1 MLPPVLN
8 PTIAMLR
15 PIVCCALLIG
25 LLPGAAAAAELSGVR
40 IDDRVAARDGTE
52 LPLHGAGLREKFFF
66 DIYVGALYLP
76 TTEQPVER
84 ILDTDQPG
92 RIDMHFVYDAVSRE
106 KLATAWYEGF
116 AGNNPDAVLDPLG
129 ERIDRFIGLFPDAT
143 AGDRFTLEYVPGD
156 GTEVRINGQ
165 TAGTI
170 EGGEFF
176 RALLSVFLGPKPPD
190 SDLRRGMLGQ
200 Q

>member
-1 MLPPVLN
+1 
-8 PTIAMLR
+8 MLR
-15 PIVCCALLIG
+15 SIMTCALLIG
-25 LLPGAAAAAELSGVR
+25 LLPGSAAAAELAGVR
-40 IDDRVAARDGTE
+40 IDDRLTARDGTE

-76 TTEQPVER
+76 TTDQPVER

-92 RIDMHFVYDAVSRE
+92 RIDMHFVYDEVSRE
-106 KLATAWYEGF
+106 KLATAWEEGF
-116 AGNNPDAVLDPLG
+116 AANNPDAVLESLG
-129 ERIDRFIGLFPDAT
+129 ERIDRFIDLFPDAT

-165 TAGTI
+165 SAGMI
-170 EGGEFF
+170 DGGSGFF
-176 RALLSVFLGPKPPD
+176 RALLAVFLGPEPPD

-200 Q
+200 R

>member
-1 MLPPVLN
+1 
-8 PTIAMLR
+8 MLR
-15 PIVCCALLIG
+15 LIVYCALFISLF
-25 LLPGAAAAAELSGVR
+25 PGAAAAAELSGVR
-40 IDDRVAARDGTE
+40 IDQRVTARDGTE

-76 TTEQPVER
+76 STEQPVEQ

-92 RIDMHFVYDAVSRE
+92 RIDMHFVYDEVSRE
-106 KLATAWYEGF
+106 KLATAWEEGF
-116 AGNNPDAVLDPLG
+116 AANNPDAVLDSLG
-129 ERIDRFIGLFPDAT
+129 ERIDRFIDLFPAAT

-165 TAGTI
+165 SAGTI
-170 EGGEFF
+170 EGGGFF
-176 RALLSVFLGPKPPD
+176 RALLAVFLGPEPPD
-190 SDLRRGMLGQ
+190 GDLRRGMLGQ